1 MKSGKFQITGIV
13 MPRKSSA
20 LVVCLLL
27 GFFSFSQTNFKE
39 DFRFLKHL
47 EGLEEWQEGILLLTQ
62 LEPLVN
68 SPGKADTLN
77 FFKGKFNYK
86 SKQPEAS
93 VKAFQLVNASNPEFY
108 RYARFFG
115 AFQSAYT
122 GDFASATAFLD
133 AYEPAD
139 SLSIR
144 IKNLHLA
151 GLDLLNRDYG
161 SYLDRQSRFSQNYQL
176 APYEEGMIKRYN
188 DLQAYKKK
196 SPFVAGLMSAIVPG
210 AGRFYMGKPGQGIA
224 AFFVTGVFA
233 LQAWEGYR
241 KDGPD
246 SARFIIFGSLF
257 SISHIANIWGSA
269 LGVRIRREDFN
280 DQMNASILL
289 DMHIPLRVF
298 VD

>member
-1 MKSGKFQITGIV
+1 

-27 GFFSFSQTNFKE
+27 GFVAFSQTNFQE

-47 EGLEEWQEGILLLTQ
+47 EGLEEWQEGLLLLTQ
-62 LEPLVN
+62 LEPQAI
-68 SPGKADTLN
+68 SSGRADTLN
-77 FFKGKFNYK
+77 FFKGKFTYK

-93 VKAFQLVNASNPEFY
+93 VEAFRLVNESNLEYY

-122 GDFASATAFLD
+122 GNVSSATDFLN
-133 AYEPAD
+133 AYQPED

-144 IKNLHLA
+144 IKNLQLA
-151 GLDLLNRDYG
+151 GLNLMNRDYT
-161 SYLDRQSRFSQNYQL
+161 SYLDRQSQFTLNYEL
-176 APYEEGMIKRYN
+176 EPYEQGMMERYN

-224 AFFVTGVFA
+224 AFFVTGVFG

-257 SISHIANIWGSA
+257 TISHVANIWGSA
-269 LGVRIRREDFN
+269 LGVRIRREEFN

-289 DMHIPLRVF
+289 DMHIPLRVL